1 MGCHIII
8 LTDKYY
14 VEANT
19 EILFTKPSGIPINR
33 AIAEVKSSQQLFTHS
48 SPPEMP
54 INTGDLGGKV
64 KSEEIF
70 AEC

>member
-19 EILFTKPSGIPINR
+19 EILFTTPSETPINR
-33 AIAEVKSSQQLFTHS
+33 AVGRGEEFSETLHPLFT
-48 SPPEMP
+48 
-54 INTGDLGGKV
+54 
-64 KSEEIF
+64 
-70 AEC
+70 